1 MAGTGA
7 REILCVVLM
16 LLAAVVQQHA
26 CSARPLQQQEAAP
39 AVEGSGLLRP
49 AMVHVDAKVTAFGD
63 GAAGE
68 GGDAGI
74 AGPYEGKR
82 LSPGGPDPQ
91 HH

>member
-7 REILCVVLM
+7 REVLCVIVL
-16 LLAAVVQQHA
+16 LLAAVVQHA
-26 CSARPLQQQEAAP
+26 QSARPLQQDEAAP
-39 AVEGSGLLRP
+39 VPAVDGLLRP
-49 AMVHVDAKVTAFGD
+49 AVVHVDALGG

-68 GGDAGI
+68 GGDAAGI
-74 AGPYEGKR
+74 AVPFENKR

>member
-7 REILCVVLM
+7 REILCVLL
-16 LLAAVVQQHA
+16 LLAAVVQHA
-26 CSARPLQQQEAAP
+26 RSARPLQQAEAAP
-39 AVEGSGLLRP
+39 AVEGSSSGLLRP
-49 AMVHVDAKVTAFGD
+49 AVVHADAFGD

-68 GGDAGI
+68 GGDAAAGI
-74 AGPYEGKR
+74 AVPYEDKR